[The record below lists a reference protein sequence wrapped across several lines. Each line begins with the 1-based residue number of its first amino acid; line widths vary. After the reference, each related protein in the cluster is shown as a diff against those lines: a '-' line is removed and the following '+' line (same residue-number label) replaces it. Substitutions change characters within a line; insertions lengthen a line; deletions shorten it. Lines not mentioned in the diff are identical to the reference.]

1 MEKIINRGITYL
13 WGIIV
18 FFLTILSVVCSCRES
33 RYEHIYHIKDDP
45 LLHLV
50 AFILVLVF
58 GVTILHFKIKLPKF
72 WGLGIIVIYA
82 ILVTGIIYYLQ
93 VSPIADQKK
102 IVDIA
107 KSMQMGDFSAFRSGG
122 YLEKYTNQIGITYF
136 FYLIHQLT
144 PYGLQVV
151 RGINIVSYFASVYLL
166 GRISKKIFPE
176 LLSIYVDIYILM
188 FLPLAFYIPFIY
200 GNLMGFAC
208 SLLAV
213 DFLVSYLENANW
225 KKTIGVMVFGSLS
238 VLIKQNYLITVI
250 AIILVLAWHCICE
263 KKLSSIGVAMLVL
276 VSVMGLNTVVTAR
289 MEAISGQRLEGGI
302 PATAWIAMGMQNG
315 PSADGWYNGYNTDL
329 YEECEYDRE
338 KADQVAKADIEERI
352 KYFISH
358 PSEAISFYLKKNSS
372 QWNNPTFEGMLINYQ
387 INRER
392 MNIAV
397 KKVSGPIAKLTQESG
412 KKGISIYFNLSQTIF
427 LIGACAWIVLRK
439 GKIQIKQLILPIIF
453 IGGFLFHTIWE
464 AKSQYVVTYF
474 VLLLPYSL
482 LGWNLLCKEI
492 HSLIEKKALR
502 DRETLRKNRAVLFVV
517 VAIVFFLGS
526 ACIEDKLVHS
536 PLCYGDSSYHDYL
549 KEIE

>member
-1 MEKIINRGITYL
+1 
-13 WGIIV
+13 
-18 FFLTILSVVCSCRES
+18 
-33 RYEHIYHIKDDP
+33 
-45 LLHLV
+45 
-50 AFILVLVF
+50 
-58 GVTILHFKIKLPKF
+58 
-72 WGLGIIVIYA
+72 
-82 ILVTGIIYYLQ
+82 
-93 VSPIADQKK
+93 
-102 IVDIA
+102 
-107 KSMQMGDFSAFRSGG
+107 
-122 YLEKYTNQIGITYF
+122 
-136 FYLIHQLT
+136 
-144 PYGLQVV
+144 
-151 RGINIVSYFASVYLL
+151 
-166 GRISKKIFPE
+166 
-176 LLSIYVDIYILM
+176 
-188 FLPLAFYIPFIY
+188 
-200 GNLMGFAC
+200 MGFAC

-225 KKTIGVMVFGSLS
+225 KKTIGMMVFGSLS

-289 MEAISGQRLEGGI
+289 M
-302 PATAWIAMGMQNG
+302 
-315 PSADGWYNGYNTDL
+315 
-329 YEECEYDRE
+329 
-338 KADQVAKADIEERI
+338 
-352 KYFISH
+352 
-358 PSEAISFYLKKNSS
+358 EAISFYLKKNSS